1 MKNNINKKIKVGKL
15 YNIEIPPGKR
25 LIFGDTEYYDDDIF
39 LMLEKPKAVSDGVT
53 DNSWYEVKVLVR
65 ENVLNI
71 QFLKHQITHF
81 KEVKQTI
88 ET

>member
-1 MKNNINKKIKVGKL
+1 MNINKKIKVGKL
-15 YNIEIPPGKR
+15 YRIEIPPGKR
-25 LIFGDTEYYDDDIF
+25 LIFGDAEYYDDDIF
-39 LMLEKPKAVSDGVT
+39 LMLEKPKSFSDGVA

-65 ENVLNI
+65 ENVLDI
-71 QFLKHQITHF
+71 QFLEHQITHF